1 MRSYWSRW
9 IQCDW
14 MDMWRETCKEKA
26 MWPQAEAG
34 MVQLQAKECWQDRKP
49 GERHGTAYP
58 GPSRSMAYQHL
69 DFRLLASRTKSE
81 WICWCQ
87 LPSLWRFVGAAL
99 EEQYRGSAMLSV
111 PHVPCSP
118 SACRPSPAFS
128 LCAFLAM
135 SSPSKIMCRRN

>member
-14 MDMWRETCKEKA
+14 TCEERPARRGPCDLRQRLEWCRCKPRSAGRTGNQEK
-26 MWPQAEAG
+26 G
-34 MVQLQAKECWQDRKP
+34 MEQLP
-49 GERHGTAYP
+49 P
-58 GPSRSMAYQHL
+58 GPARSMAYQHL
-69 DFRLLASRTKSE
+69 DFRLLASRTKAE
-81 WICWCQ
+81 RICWCQ
-87 LPSLWRFVGAAL
+87 LPSLWHFVGAAL
-99 EEQYRGSAMLSV
+99 GEQYRGNAVLSV

-135 SSPSKIMCRRN
+135 SSPSKMMCRRN